1 MQVVWA
7 HTQQQVPTQSGKCD
21 TISQIAGAPA
31 TKWAQL
37 SDTDV
42 SQWATEVD
50 KIHCPNLVRLKQ
62 GKIQGINT
70 SF

>member
-1 MQVVWA
+1 MQVIWA
-7 HTQQQVPTQSGKCD
+7 HTQQQAPPQSGKRD

-31 TKWAQL
+31 NKWAQIR
-37 SDTDV
+37 DTDA
-42 SQWATEVD
+42 SQWATVAD

-62 GKIQGINT
+62 GKVQGINT